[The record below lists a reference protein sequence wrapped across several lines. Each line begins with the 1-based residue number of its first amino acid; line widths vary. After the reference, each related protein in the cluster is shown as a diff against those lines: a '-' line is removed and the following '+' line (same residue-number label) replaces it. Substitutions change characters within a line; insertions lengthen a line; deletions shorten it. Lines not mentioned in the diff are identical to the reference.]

1 MKTAHQLAREL
12 LAGPDLPIWHFDPS
26 RAGMDDERDTS
37 LAEPE
42 VQENDAA
49 LDMTPE
55 QLTELKDEHP
65 EAYIGKFLTI
75 VGDGELDDEP
85 GDFAEKTIELLVA
98 AGHVSKEKLEE
109 AREVLR
115 ISAGH

>member
-49 LDMTPE
+49 HDMTPD
-55 QLTELKDEHP
+55 ELAAWKEEHP
-65 EAYIGKFLTI
+65 EAYTGKFLTI
-75 VGDGELDDEP
+75 VGDGELGDEP
-85 GDFAEKTIELLVA
+85 GDFAEKTLDLLVA
-98 AGHVSKEKLEE
+98 GGHVSKEKLEE
-109 AREVLR
+109 AREILR
-115 ISAGH
+115 SVAS